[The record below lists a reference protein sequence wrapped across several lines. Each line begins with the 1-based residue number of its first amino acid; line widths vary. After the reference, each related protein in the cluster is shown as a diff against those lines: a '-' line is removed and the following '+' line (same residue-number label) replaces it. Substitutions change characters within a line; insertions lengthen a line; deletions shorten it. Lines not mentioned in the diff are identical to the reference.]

1 MLNTPISDGFGG
13 FTSVFLEMIRD
24 EFTKSTIF
32 TTATL
37 SDSLGWKR
45 TETEVSSASL
55 LASLRL
61 LRFVRSDLS
70 TSD

>member
-24 EFTKSTIF
+24 EFTKNTIF

-37 SDSLGWKR
+37 SDSLGWQR
-45 TETEVSSASL
+45 TDTEVSWVSFDSRPHL
-55 LASLRL
+55 
-61 LRFVRSDLS
+61 
-70 TSD
+70 TP